1 VKIRFSHSSLCLRPN
16 LSCVKCSVKMEN
28 TMKKLL
34 VYLKDYKKESVL
46 GPLFKLLEATFELI
60 VPLVMAAIIDTGV
73 ATGDKSYI
81 MKMCMVLVL
90 LAVIGLTCSVTAQ
103 YFAAKAAVGFATKL
117 RHALFAHIE
126 SLSFTEMDTVG
137 TATLITRMT
146 SDVNQVQ
153 NGVNLVLRLFL
164 RSPFI
169 VFGAMVMAFTIDVK
183 AALVFVVTIPL
194 LSIIVFGIM
203 LISIPLYKKVQSALD
218 KVLGITRENLTG
230 SRVIRAFN
238 KEDDEKVHFN
248 ENNDLLTRAQI
259 YVGKISALMNPLTY
273 VIINGAIVV
282 LVWTGAVRVDNG
294 YITQGEVVALINYM
308 SQILVEL
315 VKLANL
321 IININKSIACG
332 NRIQSIFEMQPSIT
346 DGSGQK
352 VDKVRTDTA
361 DRSEEAEYAVEFSH
375 VGLTYAGAGDESLT
389 DIDFKVK
396 KGETIGII
404 GGTGSGKS
412 SVVNLIPRFYDVTS
426 GFIKVDGKDVKDYPL
441 EELRGKIGTVL
452 QKAVLFHGTIRENL
466 KWGNPDA
473 TEEDLN
479 RAITVAQAKE
489 FVDNKEGRL
498 DFEIE
503 QGGKNL
509 SGGQRQRLTIA
520 RAVVK
525 KPEILILDDS
535 ASALDFAT
543 DAALRK
549 AIREMEGETTVF
561 IVSQR
566 AASIQ
571 HADRIVVLDDGKIV
585 GLGTSEELL
594 ESCEVYQE
602 IYNSQFKKQEGGKTA

>member
-1 VKIRFSHSSLCLRPN
+1 
-16 LSCVKCSVKMEN
+16 
-28 TMKKLL
+28 MKKLL

-90 LAVIGLTCSVTAQ
+90 LAVIGLTCSITAQ

-126 SLSFTEMDTVG
+126 RLSFTEMDTVG

-238 KEDDEKVHFN
+238 KEDDETVHFN

-346 DGSGQK
+346 DGSDQK
-352 VDKVRTDTA
+352 VDKVQTDTA

-426 GFIKVDGKDVKDYPL
+426 GFIKVDGKDIKDYPL